1 MRIAILGGTGAMGR
15 FIARELR
22 DDGHEVVITGSN
34 PHTAERVAR
43 ELDVEAAPTNVDA
56 AKDADVVVVSVPI
69 SVTEDVIREVAPHI
83 PEGSLLTDVTSVK
96 ARPVRAMLEHAP
108 EGVYVLG
115 THPLFGPTVP
125 SLRGQTII
133 LTPTGRSGPWTRRV
147 RRYLERKG
155 ARVVETTPEEHDRTM
170 AVVQCLTHAVL
181 LAAGAAIGRF
191 LPSLE
196 LDIEEVASPVYRLL
210 MDVVGRIVGQDPR
223 LYAEI
228 QAFNPYGDEA
238 REELLRALRRLH
250 ELAHDHDALTE
261 YVAESRE
268 RLSRELDLEACQR
281 RTDKLL
287 SYLADE
293 LRILQEGIE
302 AILLD
307 VYTNEAFE
315 GEVTGDR
322 DTVRLGDRELP
333 RDRYKVLPRRPKE
346 LAHFNGKVTVLEVCT
361 SADPEDV
368 AAVVD
373 ALGRN
378 LRALGAE
385 RHGERVRVEIEYDSE
400 ESLERLLQRLR
411 ALGLNAHA
419 IR

>member
-1 MRIAILGGTGAMGR
+1 MGCL
-15 FIARELR
+15 IARELR
-22 DDGHEVVITGSN
+22 DDGHEVVITGSD
-34 PHTAERVAR
+34 PSTAERVAR
-43 ELDVEAAPTNVDA
+43 ELNVEAAPTNVDA

-69 SVTEDVIREVAPHI
+69 SVTEDVIREVAPHV

-96 ARPVRAMLEHAP
+96 VRPVRAMLEHAP

-133 LTPTGRSGPWTRRV
+133 LTPTERSGPWTRRV

-155 ARVVETTPEEHDRTM
+155 TRVVETTPEEHDRTM

-181 LAAGAAIGRF
+181 LAAGSAIGHL

-196 LDIEEVASPVYRLL
+196 LDIEKVTSPVYRLL
-210 MDVVGRIVGQDPR
+210 VDVVGRIVGQDPR

-228 QAFNPYGDEA
+228 QAFNPYSDEA
-238 REELLRALRRLH
+238 REELLRALRRFH
-250 ELAHDHDALTE
+250 ELAHDHNALTE
-261 YVAESRE
+261 YISESRE

-293 LRILQEGIE
+293 LRVLQEGIE

-307 VYTNEAFE
+307 VYTNEALE
-315 GEVTGDR
+315 GEVVGDH
-322 DTVRLGDRELP
+322 DTIQLDNRELP

-346 LAHFNGKVTVLEVCT
+346 LAHFNGRVTVLEVYT

-373 ALGRN
+373 VLGRN

-385 RHGERVRVEIEYDSE
+385 RHGERVRVEIEYDSK
-400 ESLERLLQRLR
+400 ESLEVLLQRLR
-411 ALGLNAHA
+411 ALGLNAHT